1 MKNKGV
7 LLAVLLG
14 QLAFPAFAENPVL
27 VHNVNG
33 EVVLPASKSSSAD
46 FVIQSRVVDEGG
58 SGAYKAIM
66 MEVKGLEAHTVFM
79 PQDLSA
85 FGKKNPLPVLV
96 WGNGACTNSPWEH
109 YKFLNE
115 VASHG
120 YLVVATGFF
129 PKDETPYRGPQS
141 KPEQQI
147 ESIDWAFAQNADKK
161 SPLYGKVNT
170 KAVCASGM
178 SCGGLQT
185 LFNSADAR
193 ITTYMIMNSGL
204 FSNAG
209 GAMPGMPM
217 PPKDKLKEL
226 RGPIIYILGGETDIA
241 YQNGMDDFKRITHVP
256 AIAVNYPVGHGGT
269 YRETYGGEFRFPAVA
284 WLDWQMKGDK
294 DAAKMFEGDNC
305 GIKQRDKWTIEKN
318 ALVK

>member
-1 MKNKGV
+1 MKNKGI
-7 LLAVLLG
+7 LMAMLLG
-14 QLAFPAFAENPVL
+14 QLAVPAFANAPV
-27 VHNVNG
+27 VSNEVNR
-33 EVVLPASKSSSAD
+33 EVVLAAASELPAGYAS
-46 FVIQSRVVDEGG
+46 QSRVVDEGG
-58 SGAYKAIM
+58 TGAYKAIM

-115 VASHG
+115 IASHG

-147 ESIDWAFAQNADKK
+147 ESIDWALAQNADKK
-161 SPLYGKVNT
+161 SPLYGKVNV
-170 KAVCASGM
+170 KAICASGM

-185 LFNSADAR
+185 LFNSADSR

-204 FSNAG
+204 FSNSG

-241 YQNGMDDFKRITHVP
+241 YQNGMDDFKRISHVP

-269 YRETYGGEFRFPAVA
+269 YREIYGGEFRFPAVA
-284 WLDWQMKGDK
+284 WLNWQLKGDK
-294 DAAKMFEGDNC
+294 EAAKMFEGDNC
-305 GIKQRDKWTIEKN
+305 GILQREKWTIEKN
-318 ALVK
+318 SLVK

>member
-1 MKNKGV
+1 MMQKN
-7 LLAVLLG
+7 LLIAMLLS
-14 QLAFPAFAENPVL
+14 QTACLSFANSPVSPTQR
-27 VHNVNG
+27 VEVSAKAEKVPFGG
-33 EVVLPASKSSSAD
+33 EVT
-46 FVIQSRVVDEGG
+46 QSRIVDDGG
-58 SGAYKAIM
+58 TGAYKAIM
-66 MEVKGLEAHTVFM
+66 MEIKGLEAHTVFM

-85 FGKKNPLPVLV
+85 FNKKNPLPVLV

-120 YLVVATGFF
+120 FLVVATGFF
-129 PKDETPYRGPQS
+129 PKDDSAYRGPQS

-147 ESIDWAFAQNADKK
+147 ESIDWALAQNADKN
-161 SPLYGKVNT
+161 SPLYNKVNA

-185 LFNSADAR
+185 LFNSGDER

-204 FSNAG
+204 FSNSG

-226 RGPIIYILGGETDIA
+226 RGPIIYILGGDTDIA
-241 YQNGMDDFKRITHVP
+241 YANGMDDFKRISHVP

-284 WLDWQMKGDK
+284 WLKWQLKGDK
-294 DAAKMFEGDNC
+294 EAAKMFEGENC
-305 GIKQRDKWTIEKN
+305 GLLQREKWTLEKN